1 MGDDGRVTGWG
12 DVDDAELIRAI
23 QRGFELGV
31 TFFDTADSYGAG
43 HSERLLARALGLHN
57 EEVVI
62 ATKFGWTFD
71 DDGSRR
77 GHGMDVSPAYIR
89 SACHA
94 SLRRL
99 QRDDIDLYQL
109 HIGSLPDAQADEV
122 VETLESLQAE
132 GLIRHFGWSC
142 DVVEQARRWA
152 DRVTC
157 SALQFI
163 CNVLQ
168 ETPGMIELCEQSRM
182 TAIIRS
188 PLASG
193 FLSGKYGADARLPG
207 DDWRAQA
214 VERGW
219 GDLFNPDGSGNA
231 ALAGQAG
238 RAPRGAHRRGAHP
251 GAGSPRLALGAQPGH
266 RAHHRVPD
274 RGPGRGERRGDEL
287 RSALGGPDGAHRPD
301 PRPLIR
307 PAPARR
313 GPRLELGPGLAG
325 PAPRARP
332 QPASLRR
339 AGRA

>member
-1 MGDDGRVTGWG
+1 MTTYYETPPRRLGLSSIRLSPLGLGCWAIGGPTVGDDGRVTGWG
-12 DVDDAELIRAI
+12 DVDDDESIRAI
-23 QRGFELGV
+23 QRGFDLGV

-43 HSERLLARALGLHN
+43 HSERLLARALGLHS

-109 HIGSLPDAQADEV
+109 HVGSLPDAQADEV

-157 SALQFI
+157 SALEFI

-182 TAIIRS
+182 TAVIRS

-231 ALAGQAG
+231 RWLAKLDALREVLTDGG
-238 RAPRGAHRRGAHP
+238 RTLVQG
-251 GAGSPRLALGAQPGH
+251 ALGWLWARSRVTVPITGFRTVAQVEENV
-266 RAHHRVPD
+266 AAMNF
-274 RGPGRGERRGDEL
+274 GPLSVAQMARIDQILGR
-287 RSALGGPDGAHRPD
+287 
-301 PRPLIR
+301 
-307 PAPARR
+307 
-313 GPRLELGPGLAG
+313 
-325 PAPRARP
+325 
-332 QPASLRR
+332 
-339 AGRA
+339 